1 MIHTPEPPHPG
12 SDLTGS
18 VLFVT
23 GGAQGIGRSVAVHAA
38 ARGARVVVADVDADK
53 AEEAVTS
60 IVADGGTASFRRC
73 DVSDPDDVAA
83 AVDHVVE
90 RYGRIDAAV
99 NNAGITGP
107 ITPTQDYPIE
117 MFDRVISLN
126 LRGVFACMQAELRPM
141 LRQGKGAIVN
151 VSSVAGFRGFAN
163 FSAYNASKHGVV
175 GLTRTA
181 AVEVATSGVRINS
194 VAPGFCETPMVMG
207 QGLKAERGTEAHR
220 QIAQLHPMDRLGDP
234 SEIALAA
241 LWLCSD
247 AASFVT
253 GHNLAVDGGLLAQ

>member
-1 MIHTPEPPHPG
+1 VTAQQQAAPGHT
-12 SDLTGS
+12 DLSGA

-23 GGAQGIGRSVAVHAA
+23 GGAQGIGRAIAAQAA
-38 ARGARVVVADVDADK
+38 ARGARVVVADIDDAK
-53 AEEAVTS
+53 ANETVERIA
-60 IVADGGTASFRRC
+60 ADGGVASFRRC
-73 DVSDPDDVAA
+73 DVTDADDIVA
-83 AVDHVVE
+83 AVDHVVDLH
-90 RYGRIDAAV
+90 GRIDAAV
-99 NNAGITGP
+99 NNAGIVGP
-107 ITPTQDYPIE
+107 ITPTRDYPLE
-117 MFDRVISLN
+117 SFDRVVALN
-126 LRGVFACMQAELRPM
+126 LRGVFACMQAELRHM
-141 LRQGKGAIVN
+141 LPQRQGAIVN

-194 VAPGFCETPMVMG
+194 VAPGFCETPMVME
-207 QGLKAERGTEAHR
+207 QGLKAERGTDAHR

-234 SEIALAA
+234 AEIARAA
-241 LWLCSD
+241 LWLCTE